1 MSLEPTK
8 THRLLRFSEFITER
22 LEDQY
27 PSLKKVYLCTMR
39 SSGQRWWSYKGF
51 AGNKFFI
58 QVTENNIDRLDLNP
72 DYPVLNYQSKLVDGL
87 LKEDRIKAENIYNHP
102 DVIKL
107 SGSKAEFHK
116 LVGDHPN
123 IPKTVLTK
131 GEAEGLKFPIIA
143 KPASRHSG
151 LGIQVFK
158 TLAEL
163 IKADGSRFDTYSEF
177 VDKAE
182 EHRFFNFRGKPIF
195 WMERKASNDKAKS
208 GRGGIDEQMEFDY
221 IRHDPGKVPADY
233 AKVMKEF
240 CKKYEKFQFIC
251 FDMMKDRSG
260 KVFVIESNAQP
271 GVPFDSTVKIYESI
285 YEDFYG
291 EPVDLASKAKLD
303 EYAESMIKMTVNRDP
318 ERFS

>member
-1 MSLEPTK
+1 MS
-8 THRLLRFSEFITER
+8 RLLRFSEFITER
-22 LEDQY
+22 FEDQY
-27 PSLKKVYLCTMR
+27 PSLKKAYLCTKR

-58 QVTENNIDRLDLNP
+58 QVTENNVDRLELDP
-72 DYPVLNYQSKLVDGL
+72 AYPVLNYQSELVEKL
-87 LKEDRIKAENIYNHP
+87 LKEDRIKAENVYNHP

-107 SGSKAEFHK
+107 SGSKSEFHK
-116 LVGDHPN
+116 LVGDHRN
-123 IPKTVLTK
+123 IPKTVLSK
-131 GEAEGLKFPIIA
+131 SEAEGLKFPIIA

-163 IKADGSRFDTYSEF
+163 DKADGSKFDTYSEF

-195 WMERKASNDKAKS
+195 WMERKASNEKAKS
-208 GRGGIDEQMEFDY
+208 GSGKADEQMEFDY
-221 IRHDPGKVPADY
+221 IRHEPGEVPAEY
-233 AKVMKEF
+233 AKVLKEF
-240 CKKYEKFQFIC
+240 CQKYDKFPFIC

-271 GVPFDSTVKIYESI
+271 GVPFDSTIKIYESI

-291 EPVDLASKAKLD
+291 EPVDSASKARLD
-303 EYAESMIKMTVNRDP
+303 EYADDMIKMTIDKDP

>member
-1 MSLEPTK
+1 MS
-8 THRLLRFSEFITER
+8 RLLRFSEFITER
-22 LEDQY
+22 FEDQY
-27 PSLKKVYLCTMR
+27 PSLKKVYLCTKR

-58 QVTENNIDRLDLNP
+58 QVTENNIDRLELDP
-72 DYPVLNYQSKLVDGL
+72 AYPVLNYQSELVEKL
-87 LKEDRIKAENIYNHP
+87 LKADRIKAENIYNHP

-107 SGSKAEFHK
+107 SGSKSEFHK
-116 LVGDHPN
+116 LVGDHRN
-123 IPKTVLTK
+123 IPKTVLSK
-131 GEAEGLKFPIIA
+131 REAEGLEFPIIA

-163 IKADGSRFDTYSEF
+163 NKADESKFDTYSEF

-195 WMERKASNDKAKS
+195 WMERKASNEKAKS
-208 GRGGIDEQMEFDY
+208 GSGKADEQMEFDY
-221 IRHDPGKVPADY
+221 IRHESGEVPVEY
-233 AKVMKEF
+233 AKVLKEF
-240 CKKYEKFQFIC
+240 CQKYDKFPFIC

-271 GVPFDSTVKIYESI
+271 GVPFDSTIKIYESI

-291 EPVDLASKAKLD
+291 EPVDSASKAKLD
-303 EYAESMIKMTVNRDP
+303 EYADDMIKMTIDKDP